1 MDNDMKTDILYLGSQ
16 SSARRRLLEYA
27 KIHYQII
34 SHGSDETLAF
44 IPATFHEHVL
54 AIAKHK
60 MQTLDLPEPSAVDG
74 EYMYAL
80 TADTLMRNSVTGEI
94 FGKPTDRDNAIAML
108 ISERQAQIEVLTG
121 CCLDKLC
128 RRSNRWGRVDMAHWV
143 TGATIEFCVDTDAID
158 QYFSIFPFALQ
169 CSGAGVVED
178 HGLSYLKS
186 ISGSYTAVLG
196 LPLYELRLE
205 LKKMGFK

>member
-1 MDNDMKTDILYLGSQ
+1 MQADTLYLGSQ

-27 KIHYQII
+27 KINYKII
-34 SHGSDETLAF
+34 AHGSDEILTFA
-44 IPATFHEHVL
+44 PTTFHEEVL

-60 MQTLDLPEPSAVDG
+60 MQTLILPDASAVDE
-74 EYMYAL
+74 EYIYVL
-80 TADTLMRNSVTGEI
+80 TADTLVRNTVTGKI
-94 FGKPTDRDNAIAML
+94 FGKPITRDKAIDML
-108 ISERQAQIEVLTG
+108 ASERQAPVEVLTG
-121 CCLDKLC
+121 CCLEKLY
-128 RRSNRWGRVDMAHWV
+128 RQDHHWISVDTAHWV
-143 TGATIEFCVDTDAID
+143 TGATIEFYVDAEAVD

-196 LPLYELRLE
+196 LPLYELRLA
-205 LKKMGFK
+205 LKKMGFR